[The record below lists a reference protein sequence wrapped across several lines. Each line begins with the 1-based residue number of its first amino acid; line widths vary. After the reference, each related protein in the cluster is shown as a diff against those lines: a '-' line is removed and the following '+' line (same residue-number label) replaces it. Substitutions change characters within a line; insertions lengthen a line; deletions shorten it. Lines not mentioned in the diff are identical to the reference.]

1 MARRR
6 RAARAYQVRAYRS
19 AATTRRILN
28 VLPRRSTPEL
38 KCVDTTN
45 GNGSGVVLSL
55 NTTPLVTPLN
65 LVQSGAGFYNR
76 IGRRIE
82 MKSLHLTG
90 LIHST
95 GKQADQDYCR
105 LLVVYDRQT
114 NGALPAASDILKDY
128 DQSGS
133 SSTGVF
139 SGINPDN
146 RERFVI
152 LADYRLAMP
161 GTSDTAPGISA
172 NHAVDPVAP
181 TFNINRFIPLKNL
194 QTQFQAEHNPA
205 LIGDISTG
213 AMYLVTMGSFAS
225 TTEPW
230 RFDAKWRLRYRD
242 N

>member
-1 MARRR
+1 MILNCVQLFRKQY
-6 RAARAYQVRAYRS
+6 AAFYKNPHGKTPSRSSSLSSASLQS

-114 NGALPAASDILKDY
+114 NGA
-128 DQSGS
+128 
-133 SSTGVF
+133 
-139 SGINPDN
+139 
-146 RERFVI
+146 
-152 LADYRLAMP
+152 
-161 GTSDTAPGISA
+161 
-172 NHAVDPVAP
+172 
-181 TFNINRFIPLKNL
+181 
-194 QTQFQAEHNPA
+194 
-205 LIGDISTG
+205 
-213 AMYLVTMGSFAS
+213 FACS
-225 TTEPW
+225 
-230 RFDAKWRLRYRD
+230 
-242 N
+242 

>member
-28 VLPRRSTPEL
+28 VLPRRSMPEL

-55 NTTPLVTPLN
+55 NTTPLVTPN

-161 GTSDTAPGISA
+161 GTNDIAPRYFRKPRSGPCRSNFQHQPVYPSQEPSNSISSG
-172 NHAVDPVAP
+172 
-181 TFNINRFIPLKNL
+181 T
-194 QTQFQAEHNPA
+194 
-205 LIGDISTG
+205 
-213 AMYLVTMGSFAS
+213 
-225 TTEPW
+225 
-230 RFDAKWRLRYRD
+230 
-242 N
+242 

>member
-1 MARRR
+1 
-6 RAARAYQVRAYRS
+6 
-19 AATTRRILN
+19 
-28 VLPRRSTPEL
+28 
-38 KCVDTTN
+38 
-45 GNGSGVVLSL
+45 
-55 NTTPLVTPLN
+55 
-65 LVQSGAGFYNR
+65 
-76 IGRRIE
+76 

-133 SSTGVF
+133 SSIGVF

-161 GTSDTAPGISA
+161 GTSDIAPGISA
-172 NHAVDPVAP
+172 NHAVDPVAQLS
-181 TFNINRFIPLKNL
+181 T
-194 QTQFQAEHNPA
+194 
-205 LIGDISTG
+205 STG
-213 AMYLVTMGSFAS
+213 LSLSRTFKLNFKRNIILL
-225 TTEPW
+225 W
-230 RFDAKWRLRYRD
+230 W
-242 N
+242 

>member
-1 MARRR
+1 
-6 RAARAYQVRAYRS
+6 
-19 AATTRRILN
+19 
-28 VLPRRSTPEL
+28 
-38 KCVDTTN
+38 
-45 GNGSGVVLSL
+45 
-55 NTTPLVTPLN
+55 
-65 LVQSGAGFYNR
+65 
-76 IGRRIE
+76 

-95 GKQADQDYCR
+95 GQQADQDYCR

-161 GTSDTAPGISA
+161 GTNDIAPGISA
-172 NHAVDPVAP
+172 NHAVDPVAQLS
-181 TFNINRFIPLKNL
+181 T
-194 QTQFQAEHNPA
+194 
-205 LIGDISTG
+205 STG
-213 AMYLVTMGSFAS
+213 LSLSRTFKLNFK
-225 TTEPW
+225 
-230 RFDAKWRLRYRD
+230 RNIILL
-242 N
+242 

>member
-76 IGRRIE
+76 VGRRIE

-105 LLVVYDRQT
+105 LL
-114 NGALPAASDILKDY
+114 
-128 DQSGS
+128 
-133 SSTGVF
+133 
-139 SGINPDN
+139 
-146 RERFVI
+146 RF
-152 LADYRLAMP
+152 M
-161 GTSDTAPGISA
+161 TAKQM
-172 NHAVDPVAP
+172 V
-181 TFNINRFIPLKNL
+181 LCL
-194 QTQFQAEHNPA
+194 Q
-205 LIGDISTG
+205 
-213 AMYLVTMGSFAS
+213 LVTFSKTMINLDLHLLVYSVVS
-225 TTEPW
+225 TLITVN
-230 RFDAKWRLRYRD
+230 DL
-242 N
+242 